1 MSTGGSLLISVKVFT
16 VYLIYREKYW
26 DRNRIIVTS
35 VSYDFYGKAK
45 ARCLEYEVSI
55 TQFLGL

>member
-1 MSTGGSLLISVKVFT
+1 MLNFHEFTAYIS
-16 VYLIYREKYW
+16 YREKYW

-35 VSYDFYGKAK
+35 VSYDYKKAK